1 MDWSPSATARQF
13 AVELARPRA
22 QMERAGAPDIHR
34 FGWTTGAAA
43 RLVALAGRVGA
54 DPLESSD
61 ASLQRRLL
69 VLMNVGTLPLT
80 VLWSVTYFA
89 AGPSPPRLLRFIRG
103 TYDLIKDQF
112 DCKSRGTIKV
122 KGADHMEV
130 WHVLG
135 RKADPPPVVE
145 GRA

>member
-1 MDWSPSATARQF
+1 
-13 AVELARPRA
+13 
-22 QMERAGAPDIHR
+22 MERDGAPDIHR

-89 AGPSPPRLLRFIRG
+89 AGPSPPGQRPPGQRHDQEESGHHGPFGFKKIFIR
-103 TYDLIKDQF
+103 TNRRLVAP
-112 DCKSRGTIKV
+112 R
-122 KGADHMEV
+122 
-130 WHVLG
+130 
-135 RKADPPPVVE
+135 